1 MKSSAA
7 AGSAR
12 RDDLTCQ
19 CSAGAFLA
27 ELIGSAPDDLRWDGT
42 HHLQGHAHCAGR
54 EIVVIAGR
62 DTAHHAVVLTAEDW
76 DAVRIAAPAERAIM
90 LRTCSIDSH
99 RRLVETLTLPD
110 GLIRAAW

>member
-1 MKSSAA
+1 MRTKAA

-12 RDDLTCQ
+12 LDDLACQ
-19 CSAGAFLA
+19 CSAGAFLT
-27 ELIGSAPDDLRWDGT
+27 ELIGSAPDDLLWDGT

-76 DAVRIAAPAERAIM
+76 DAVRFAAPAERAAM
-90 LRTCSIDSH
+90 LWDCSIDSH
-99 RRLVETLTLPD
+99 RRLLETLTPT
-110 GLIRAAW
+110 